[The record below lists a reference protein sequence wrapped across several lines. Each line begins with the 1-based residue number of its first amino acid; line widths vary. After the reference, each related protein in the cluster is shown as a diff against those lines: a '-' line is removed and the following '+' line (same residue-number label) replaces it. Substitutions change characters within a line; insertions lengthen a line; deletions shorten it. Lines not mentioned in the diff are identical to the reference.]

1 MSTEYVM
8 PKLAMAMSEGTVSQ
22 WLVEDGQYVEKGQE
36 LATVET
42 EKVSYDL
49 ESPNTGFFKLVLGE
63 GETVPVETVIGLF
76 VDSEAELAGLDTQ
89 RPAANETLVASD
101 PAVDSLTA
109 AVAPVAVQSAPVA
122 TTTAVTA
129 PTATTATGGRLKAS
143 PLAKKI
149 ARDNDLDLT
158 VVAGSG
164 PQGRIVKRDVE
175 AALRD
180 GIRPI
185 SVVTQGPL
193 VEKARIPFKGMRA
206 TIAQRMVQSQQ
217 STASLSSGWESDITE
232 LLAIRKRFT
241 ARAEQLG
248 TKVSVNAL
256 LIRALVYAIQQVPVA
271 NSALVGDE
279 IVIYD
284 SINVG
289 IAIAMPGQN
298 EYDSGLMVPVLKG
311 VERMGLV
318 EIDKALKVL
327 IERARSG
334 ALAADDLNDSTIT
347 LSSTAGIA
355 PPGMN
360 TAPVLNLPNAVI
372 VGPSTP
378 KDKPVVVD
386 GEIKVRTM
394 MPVSMTFDHRVLDGE
409 PAARFMKAL
418 HDCLESPELMLA

>member
-1 MSTEYVM
+1 MAIEYVM
-8 PKLAMAMSEGTVSQ
+8 PKLAMAMSEGTVSE

-49 ESPNTGFFKLVLGE
+49 ESPNTGFFKIVLGV
-63 GETVPVETVIGLF
+63 GETVPVETRIGLF
-76 VDSEAELAGLDTQ
+76 VDAESELAGLDTQ
-89 RPAANETLVASD
+89 RPAANE
-101 PAVDSLTA
+101 AVITNERAIESA
-109 AVAPVAVQSAPVA
+109 SAPELQA
-122 TTTAVTA
+122 AQDA
-129 PTATTATGGRLKAS
+129 PTAITQVATAAGGRLKAS

-149 ARDNDLDLT
+149 ARDNGLDLNLIVGT
-158 VVAGSG
+158 G

-180 GIRPI
+180 GVRPI
-185 SVVTQGPL
+185 SVTPQGPL

-206 TIAQRMVQSQQ
+206 TIAERMVQSQQ
-217 STASLSSGWESDITE
+217 STASLSSGWESDVTD
-232 LLAIRKRFT
+232 LLAMRKRFT
-241 ARAEQLG
+241 DRAEQLG

-256 LIRALVYAIQQVPVA
+256 LIRALVHAVQQVPVA

-334 ALAADDLNDSTIT
+334 ALSKDDLSDSTIT

-386 GEIKVRTM
+386 GEILVRTM
-394 MPVSMTFDHRVLDGE
+394 MPVSMTFDHRILDGE

-418 HDCLESPELMLA
+418 HECLECPELMLA